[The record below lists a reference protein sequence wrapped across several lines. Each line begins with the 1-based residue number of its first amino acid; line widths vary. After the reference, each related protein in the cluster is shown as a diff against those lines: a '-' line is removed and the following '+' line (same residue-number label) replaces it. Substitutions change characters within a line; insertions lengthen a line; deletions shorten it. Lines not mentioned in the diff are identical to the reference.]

1 MSDNID
7 ESSALNH
14 LDQIDEK
21 HGINQQVEIH
31 KKEPSKSL
39 GKASTYS
46 NSMSDAEESPWKI
59 LNFSLLPSEGLFYEA
74 NSEIVLKS
82 AKNKEIKHWS
92 TMDEH
97 DPIDVR
103 EKINFILNKCIKF
116 KVKGTNHRFNAND
129 ISNVDLYHLLFRIHE
144 LTFPNMENKLMA
156 KIKCKSKA
164 CGHVNKIQVTSKN
177 LIGFNIPSELM
188 QWYSQEEKCFVV
200 ESEKVGETLRFYM
213 PTNGVLSE
221 LRRYKNKEIQKGRS
235 IDDSFYSIAPY
246 MVKDWRDL
254 TDVNILQIKSSY
266 DGWGGIKF
274 TAVYKFIEELKKTSL
289 NRVLGSCEKCKSRLE
304 DHIFLGGSFTTK
316 DIFIISGGFNE
327 FIGA

>member
-21 HGINQQVEIH
+21 HGINQQIEID

-59 LNFSLLPSEGLFYEA
+59 LNLELLPSTGAFYDI
-74 NSEIVLKS
+74 NSELVLKS

-97 DPIDVR
+97 DPLDVR
-103 EKINFILNKCIKF
+103 EKINFIINKCAKF
-116 KVKGTNHRFNAND
+116 KVKGTNRYFNAND
-129 ISNVDLYHLLFRIHE
+129 LCNTDLYHLLFRIHE
-144 LTFPNMENKLMA
+144 LTFPNAENKLMA
-156 KIKCKSKA
+156 KIKCKNKS
-164 CGHVNKIQVTSKN
+164 CGHINRTHVTSKN
-177 LIGFNIPSELM
+177 LLGFNVPANLL
-188 QWYSQEEKCFVV
+188 QWYSPEERCFVID
-200 ESEKVGETLRFYM
+200 SEKVGEVLRFYL

-221 LRRYKNKEIQKGRS
+221 FRRYKNKEIQSGRS
-235 IDDSFYSIAPY
+235 IDESFYNIAPY
-246 MVKDWRDL
+246 MIKDWRDL
-254 TDVNILQIKSSY
+254 TDQNILQIKSSY
-266 DGWGGIKF
+266 DGWGDIKF